1 MTFLYPAFL
10 WALTALSIPVIIHLF
25 NFRKTT
31 RIYFSNTR
39 FLKQIKDATTA
50 KRRLKHYLI
59 LASRLLFLFFLIIA
73 FCQPIIPA
81 EEQLSSNPDVVVYL
95 DNSQSMSAQMDDKT
109 RGLDAAITFAQSIA
123 DVFPPATRYKLITND
138 FSPFSNTFKTKP
150 EVLDLLTQI
159 RLSPVSRTL
168 DEVMDKIQQDKGLRH
183 QEIFWISDLQKSTLG
198 NISSRVDSSA
208 KLHLVPIQYGQQSNV
223 FVDSAYL
230 DNPFSTGGGKNVLHV
245 RIRNDGKRE
254 VNQLNLK
261 LSLNDIQAGTSAVD
275 IPQGGVSEA
284 EFDLASSLSGL
295 NTAKISFN
303 DFPVSFDNEFYV
315 AVNFTSKIR
324 VIEIKNTNDRTVVE
338 KVFGNETIFSFRSF
352 PVSNFNYSLLS
363 QADLVVVNGLNSME
377 SSLTSVLRSYINNYG
392 TVLMIPGTKPMVE
405 NLKVFLQLPSLKAA
419 DVSEQLELGRPDFSN
434 PFFENVFEE
443 KSVSLAMPKAMKIL
457 DWGNDRTAIL
467 HFRNDQPFLSRF
479 NQGGQLYLLSCALD
493 ASQTDFFNHA
503 LFVPVMYRIAAS
515 GKRDDMK
522 PYYTLRESFIKLHVD
537 SLRGEEPLRWVG
549 DEEVVPAQRKINDDV
564 IFDIPKFSMTKGFY
578 KVVMQ
583 RDTVNLLAFNLDKAE
598 SLMDQY
604 RGEDLQKILGSAD
617 NITIFQVGAADSF
630 SKEIKERY
638 LGKPLWKYALAMAI
652 FFLLVEILFI
662 RFLK

>member
-73 FCQPIIPA
+73 FCQPVIPA
-81 EEQLSSNPDVVVYL
+81 EEQLSSNPDVVLYL

-208 KLHLVPIQYGQQSNV
+208 KLHLVPIHYGQQSNV

-245 RIRNDGKRE
+245 KIRNDGKRE

-324 VIEIKNTNDRTVVE
+324 VIEIKNNNDRTVVE
-338 KVFGNETIFSFRSF
+338 KVFGNETIFAFRSF

-392 TVLMIPGTKPMVE
+392 TVLMIPGTKPLVE
-405 NLKVFLQLPSLKAA
+405 NLKVFLQLPSLKVA
-419 DVSEQLELGRPDFSN
+419 DANEQLELGRPDFSN

-443 KSVSLAMPKAMKIL
+443 KSVSLAMPKATKIL

-467 HFRNDQPFLSRF
+467 HFRNEQPFLSRF

-604 RGEDLQKILGSAD
+604 RGEDLQKILGSGD

-652 FFLLVEILFI
+652 FFLLVEILLI

>member
-1 MTFLYPAFL
+1 MTFLYPTFL

-39 FLKQIKDATTA
+39 FLKQIKEATTA

-59 LASRLLFLFFLIIA
+59 LASRLLFLFFLIIT
-73 FCQPIIPA
+73 FCQPVIPA
-81 EEQLSSNPDVVVYL
+81 KEQLSGNPDVVLYM

-109 RGLDAAITFAQSIA
+109 RGLDAAISFAQSIA
-123 DVFPPATRYKLITND
+123 DVFPPDTRYKLITND

-168 DEVMDKIQQDKGLRH
+168 DEVMDRIEQDKGLKH

-198 NISSRVDSSA
+198 SISSNVDSSA

-230 DNPFSTGGGKNVLHV
+230 ENPFSTGGGKNVLHV
-245 RIRNDGKRE
+245 KIRNDGKRE
-254 VNQLNLK
+254 INQLNLK
-261 LSLNDIQAGTSAVD
+261 LSLNDIQAGTSAID
-275 IPQGGVSEA
+275 IPKGGVSEA

-303 DFPVSFDNEFYV
+303 DFPVSFDNEFYI

-324 VIEIKNTNDRTVVE
+324 VIEIKTTNDRTVVE

-352 PVSNFNYSLLS
+352 PVGNFNYSLLN
-363 QADLVVVNGLNSME
+363 QADLVVINGLNSME
-377 SSLTSVLRSYINNYG
+377 SSLTSVLRSYINNNG
-392 TVLMIPGTKPMVE
+392 TVLMIPGTKPQAE
-405 NLKVFLQLPSLKAA
+405 NLKIFLQLPSLKVVDMKA
-419 DVSEQLELGRPDFSN
+419 QLELGRPDFSN

-443 KSVSLAMPKAMKIL
+443 KSVSLAMPKATKIL

-479 NQGGQLYLLSCALD
+479 NQGGQLYLLSCPLD
-493 ASQTDFFNHA
+493 ASHTDFFNHA

-604 RGEDLQKILGSAD
+604 VGEDLQKILGSGD
-617 NITIFQVGAADSF
+617 NITIFNVGAADSF

-638 LGKPLWKYALAMAI
+638 LGKSLWKYALAMAI
-652 FFLLVEILFI
+652 FFLLVEILLI

>member
-1 MTFLYPAFL
+1 MTFLYPTFL

-73 FCQPIIPA
+73 FCQPVIPA
-81 EEQLSSNPDVVVYL
+81 EEQLSSNPDVVLYL

-109 RGLDAAITFAQSIA
+109 RGLDAAISFAQGIA

-138 FSPFSNTFKTKP
+138 FSPFSNTYKTKP

-168 DEVMDKIQQDKGLRH
+168 DEVMEKIQQDKGLRH

-198 NISSRVDSSA
+198 NINSRIDSIA

-245 RIRNDGKRE
+245 KIRNDGNRE

-261 LSLNDIQAGTSAVD
+261 LSLNDIQAGTSAID

-377 SSLTSVLRSYINNYG
+377 SSLTGALRSYINNFG
-392 TVLMIPGTKPMVE
+392 TVLMIPGTKPQVE
-405 NLKVFLQLPSLKAA
+405 NLKVFLQLPSLKTA
-419 DVSEQLELGRPDFSN
+419 DAKEQLELGRPDFSN

-443 KSVSLAMPKAMKIL
+443 KSVSLAMPKATKIL

-467 HFRNDQPFLSRF
+467 HFRNDQPYLSRF

-493 ASQTDFFNHA
+493 VSQTDFFNHA

-583 RDTVNLLAFNLDKAE
+583 SDTVNLLAFNLDKAE

-604 RGEDLQKILGSAD
+604 RGEDLQKILGSGD

-638 LGKPLWKYALAMAI
+638 LGKPLWKYALAIAI
-652 FFLLVEILFI
+652 FFLLVEILLI

>member
-1 MTFLYPAFL
+1 MTFLYPTFL

-73 FCQPIIPA
+73 FCQPVIPA
-81 EEQLSSNPDVVVYL
+81 EEQLSSNPDVVLYL

-109 RGLDAAITFAQSIA
+109 RGLDAATSFAQGIA

-138 FSPFSNTFKTKP
+138 FSPFSNTYKTKP

-168 DEVMDKIQQDKGLRH
+168 DEVMEKIQQDKGLRH

-198 NISSRVDSSA
+198 NINSRIDSIA

-245 RIRNDGKRE
+245 KIRNDGNRE

-261 LSLNDIQAGTSAVD
+261 LSLNDIQAGTSAID

-377 SSLTSVLRSYINNYG
+377 SSLTGALRSYINNFG
-392 TVLMIPGTKPMVE
+392 TVLMIPGTKPQVE
-405 NLKVFLQLPSLKAA
+405 NLKVFLQLPSLKTA
-419 DVSEQLELGRPDFSN
+419 DAKEQLELGRPDFSN

-443 KSVSLAMPKAMKIL
+443 KSVSLAMPKATKIL

-467 HFRNDQPFLSRF
+467 HFRNDQPYLSRF

-493 ASQTDFFNHA
+493 VSQTDFFNHA

-583 RDTVNLLAFNLDKAE
+583 SDTVNLLAFNLDKAE

-604 RGEDLQKILGSAD
+604 RGEDLQKILGSGD

-638 LGKPLWKYALAMAI
+638 LGKPLWKYALAIAI
-652 FFLLVEILFI
+652 FFLLVEILLI

>member
-1 MTFLYPAFL
+1 MTFLYPTFL

-39 FLKQIKDATTA
+39 FLKQIKEATTA

-59 LASRLLFLFFLIIA
+59 LASRLLFLFFLIIT
-73 FCQPIIPA
+73 FCQPVIPA
-81 EEQLSSNPDVVVYL
+81 QEQLSGNPDVVLYL

-109 RGLDAAITFAQSIA
+109 RGLDAAISFAQSIA
-123 DVFPPATRYKLITND
+123 DVFPPDTRYKLITND

-168 DEVMDKIQQDKGLRH
+168 DEVLDKIQQDKGLKQ

-198 NISSRVDSSA
+198 NINSAVDSSA
-208 KLHLVPIQYGQQSNV
+208 KLHLVPILYGQQSNV

-230 DNPFSTGGGKNVLHV
+230 ENPFSTGGGKNVLHV
-245 RIRNDGKRE
+245 KIRNDGKRE

-261 LSLNDIQAGTSAVD
+261 LSLNDIQAGTSAID
-275 IPQGGVSEA
+275 IPQGGVTEA

-303 DFPVSFDNEFYV
+303 DFPVSFDNEFYL

-324 VIEIKNTNDRTVVE
+324 VIEIKSTNDRTVVE

-377 SSLTSVLRSYINNYG
+377 SSLTSVLRTYINNYG
-392 TVLMIPGTKPMVE
+392 TVLMIPGTKPLVE
-405 NLKVFLQLPSLKAA
+405 NLRTFLQLPSLKAV
-419 DVSEQLELGRPDFSN
+419 DMKTQLELGRPDFSN

-443 KSVSLAMPKAMKIL
+443 KSVSLAMPKATKIL

-467 HFRNDQPFLSRF
+467 QFRNDQPFLSRF

-515 GKRDDMK
+515 GKKDDMK

-549 DEEVVPAQRKINDDV
+549 EEEVVPAQRKINDDV
-564 IFDIPKFSMTKGFY
+564 IFDIPKFSITKGFY

-598 SLMDQY
+598 SLMAQY
-604 RGEDLQKILGSAD
+604 RGEDLQKILGSGD
-617 NITIFQVGAADSF
+617 NITIFQVGAAESF

-638 LGKPLWKYALAMAI
+638 LGKPLWKYALAIAI
-652 FFLLVEILFI
+652 FFLLVEILLI